1 MLSINIKQ
9 FLRAC
14 LKSLILAIKRQFFVL
29 RCSHTGVYAV
39 LRCSK
44 IIVFCLKLKDFKQA
58 LRVCLKSLKDNR
70 QALSTGLAIAM
81 VTPVLLAEIPAQLAS
96 PSSAQALQQLQL
108 LVNASESNKGTAQN
122 QNPTQTATATSAPAT
137 TTPAAPT
144 NSVNTANATVVM
156 PSTYG
161 AVATTNNPSPVP
173 PTSSPNMPA
182 LTSASN
188 TSTLGSTTDPAFELV
203 TSRLFPLSTAQVV
216 KLHAMYNSAELAQVT
231 SPTTPPRP
239 TATSQFVNLST
250 GATPPVIRLAQGFV
264 SSLVFLDSTGAPWP
278 IVSYDLGDPHSF
290 NIAWDRSGNTLMI
303 QSNKLYTYGN
313 LAVKLQG
320 LNTPVMLTLIP
331 GQKAVDYRMDLRV
344 QGYGPN
350 AYPTQ
355 TQSLPPS
362 ANSVLLNVLDG
373 VPPPGSKLL
382 DVTGGPAEAWE
393 KDDRLYLRTRLKVLS
408 PGWVSVMSSA
418 DGMNAYEMS
427 KTPVL
432 LVSWR
437 GKVLQLR
444 VEGL

>member
-1 MLSINIKQ
+1 M
-9 FLRAC
+9 
-14 LKSLILAIKRQFFVL
+14 
-29 RCSHTGVYAV
+29 AV
-39 LRCSK
+39 S
-44 IIVFCLKLKDFKQA
+44 VNDVMA
-58 LRVCLKSLKDNR
+58 E
-70 QALSTGLAIAM
+70 
-81 VTPVLLAEIPAQLAS
+81 TPPQL
-96 PSSAQALQQLQL
+96 SSASSTQALQQLQQLQL
-108 LVNASESNKGTAQN
+108 LANAGVPGKGVANTAQPAP
-122 QNPTQTATATSAPAT
+122 QQAPAT
-137 TTPAAPT
+137 ANAAAIPTVSANQAPNASSPAAAAPA
-144 NSVNTANATVVM
+144 NSAGNTGNSNSGSAL
-156 PSTYG
+156 G
-161 AVATTNNPSPVP
+161 AI
-173 PTSSPNMPA
+173 
-182 LTSASN
+182 
-188 TSTLGSTTDPAFELV
+188 GSDTDPAFESV
-203 TSRLFPLSTAQVV
+203 TSRLFPLSSEQVV
-216 KLHAMYNSAELAQVT
+216 KLHALYNSAELAQVT
-231 SPTTPPRP
+231 SPATPPRP
-239 TATSQFVNLST
+239 TATSQIVNLST
-250 GATPPVIRLAQGFV
+250 GSTPPVIRLAQGFV

-355 TQSLPPS
+355 SQSLPPS
-362 ANSVLLNVLDG
+362 ANSILLNVLDG

-382 DVTGGPAEAWE
+382 DVTGGPADAWS

-432 LVSWR
+432 LASWR